1 MLYLEQP
8 HITIMELTAKQAK
21 HTKHACYFA
30 YLAMSSIFSLPPLLF
45 NTFRAMY
52 GISYTLLGTLV
63 LINFC
68 TQLTVDLIFTFF
80 TKYFNPH
87 KTVRI
92 MPCLTTL
99 GLLVYALIPTL
110 FPQIAYV
117 GFVAGTVIFSIAA
130 GLCEVMLS
138 PTVAALPSDN
148 PDRDMSMLH
157 SLYGWGVLMVIVI
170 STLFLRIFG
179 TEYWMVLTL
188 FWAMLPIA
196 SCVLFCTSKL
206 PEMDLTSQSD
216 SAEAAKKKNLGLAL
230 CVACIFLGSAA
241 ENAMTNWISG
251 YMETAL
257 HLPKVI
263 GDILGMAAFAML
275 LVLART
281 LYAKYGK
288 NITAILL
295 YSMIGAVICY
305 LVAALSP
312 FVVVSMI
319 ACMLT
324 GFVTSMLWPGTLILM
339 EEKIPNPGVTA
350 YALMAAGGDFGASVA
365 PQMLGIITDNV
376 AASNWAA
383 QLSANLS
390 LTPDEI
396 GMKVG
401 MIAAAVF
408 PLIGIA
414 VVLYIKRYFAKA
426 KETI

>member
-1 MLYLEQP
+1 
-8 HITIMELTAKQAK
+8 MELTAKQAK

-45 NTFRAMY
+45 NTLRTMY
-52 GISYTLLGTLV
+52 GVSYTLLGTLV

-99 GLLVYALIPTL
+99 GLLVYALVPTF
-110 FPQIAYV
+110 FPQIAYL
-117 GFVAGTVIFSIAA
+117 GFVVGTVIFSIAA

-157 SLYGWGVLMVIVI
+157 SLYGWGVLMVVCV
-170 STLFLRIFG
+170 STAFLRIVG
-179 TEYWMVLTL
+179 AQYWMILTL
-188 FWAMLPIA
+188 FWAMLPII
-196 SCVLFCTSKL
+196 SCVLFCASTL
-206 PEMDLTSQSD
+206 PKMDLTSTSE
-216 SAEAAKKKNLGLAL
+216 SAEAAKKKNFGLAL

-257 HLPKVI
+257 HLPKVV

-275 LVLART
+275 LVTART

-288 NITAILL
+288 NITAVLL

-312 FVVVSMI
+312 FVALSMI
-319 ACMLT
+319 ACVLT
-324 GFVTSMLWPGTLILM
+324 GFVTSMLWPGTLIMM

-365 PQMLGIITDNV
+365 PQMLGIVTDNV
-376 AASNWAA
+376 AASGWAA
-383 QLSANLS
+383 QLAFNLS

-401 MIAAAVF
+401 MIAASVF
-408 PLIGIA
+408 PLIG
-414 VVLYIKRYFAKA
+414 VGVLLYIKRYFQGKKTA
-426 KETI
+426 

>member
-1 MLYLEQP
+1 
-8 HITIMELTAKQAK
+8 MELTVKQAK

-45 NTFRAMY
+45 NTFRNMY

-99 GLLVYALIPTL
+99 GLLVYALVPTF
-110 FPQIAYV
+110 FPQIAYLGLV
-117 GFVAGTVIFSIAA
+117 VGTVIFSIAA

-157 SLYGWGVLMVIVI
+157 SLYGWGVLMVVCV
-170 STLFLRIFG
+170 STAFLRIVG
-179 TEYWMVLTL
+179 TQYWMILTL
-188 FWAMLPIA
+188 FWAMLPII
-196 SCVLFCTSKL
+196 SCVLFCTSTL
-206 PEMDLTSQSD
+206 PGMDLTSASE
-216 SAEAAKKKNLGLAL
+216 SAEAAKKKNFGLAL
-230 CVACIFLGSAA
+230 CVVCIFLGSAA

-257 HLPKVI
+257 HLPKVV

-275 LVLART
+275 LVMART

-288 NITAILL
+288 NITAVLL

-312 FVVVSMI
+312 FVALSMI
-319 ACMLT
+319 ACVLT
-324 GFVTSMLWPGTLILM
+324 GFVTSMLWPGTLIMM

-365 PQMLGIITDNV
+365 PQMLGIVTDNV
-376 AASNWAA
+376 AASGWAA
-383 QLSANLS
+383 QLAVNLS

-401 MIAAAVF
+401 MIVAAIF
-408 PLIGIA
+408 PTVGIF
-414 VVLYIKRYFAKA
+414 VLLYIRSYFAKN
-426 KETI
+426 KS

>member
-1 MLYLEQP
+1 
-8 HITIMELTAKQAK
+8 MEPNAK
-21 HTKHACYFA
+21 HYRRTKYTCYYT

-45 NTFRAMY
+45 NTFRDMY

-80 TKYFNPH
+80 TKYFHPH

-99 GLLVYALIPTL
+99 GLLVYAIVPTL
-110 FPQIAYV
+110 FPEAAYI
-117 GFVAGTVIFSIAA
+117 GLAAGTVIFSVAA
-130 GLCEVMLS
+130 GLCEVLLS

-148 PDRDMSMLH
+148 PERDMSMLH
-157 SLYGWGVLMVIVI
+157 SLYGWGVLMVVCV
-170 STLFLRIFG
+170 STAFLRIFG
-179 TEYWMVLTL
+179 SEYWMILTV
-188 FWAMLPIA
+188 FWSLLPII
-196 SCVLFCTSKL
+196 SCVLFCTSPL
-206 PEMDLTSQSD
+206 PEMDLSSQSE
-216 SAEAAKKKNLGLAL
+216 SAEAAKKKNFGLAL

-257 HLPKVI
+257 HLPKMV

-275 LVLART
+275 LVMART

-288 NITAILL
+288 NITAVLL

-305 LVAALSP
+305 LLAALSP
-312 FVVVSMI
+312 FVVLSMI
-319 ACMLT
+319 ACVLT
-324 GFVTSMLWPGTLILM
+324 GFCTSMLWPGTLILM

-350 YALMAAGGDFGASVA
+350 YALMAAGGDCGASVA
-365 PQMLGIITDNV
+365 PQLLGIITDHV
-376 AASNWAA
+376 AASGWAA

-401 MIAAAVF
+401 MVIASVF
-408 PLIGIA
+408 PLIGIGIL
-414 VVLYIKRYFAKA
+414 VYIKSYFSGK
-426 KETI
+426 KQTH

>member
-1 MLYLEQP
+1 
-8 HITIMELTAKQAK
+8 
-21 HTKHACYFA
+21 
-30 YLAMSSIFSLPPLLF
+30 
-45 NTFRAMY
+45 
-52 GISYTLLGTLV
+52 
-63 LINFC
+63 
-68 TQLTVDLIFTFF
+68 
-80 TKYFNPH
+80 
-87 KTVRI
+87 
-92 MPCLTTL
+92 
-99 GLLVYALIPTL
+99 
-110 FPQIAYV
+110 
-117 GFVAGTVIFSIAA
+117 
-130 GLCEVMLS
+130 
-138 PTVAALPSDN
+138 
-148 PDRDMSMLH
+148 
-157 SLYGWGVLMVIVI
+157 
-170 STLFLRIFG
+170 
-179 TEYWMVLTL
+179 MVLTL

-216 SAEAAKKKNLGLAL
+216 SAEAAKKKNFGLAL

-275 LVLART
+275 LVSART

-312 FVVVSMI
+312 FVVLSMI

-376 AASNWAA
+376 AASDWAA

-408 PLIGIA
+408 PLIGIG

>member
-1 MLYLEQP
+1 MKSSP
-8 HITIMELTAKQAK
+8 ITPIMELTAKQAK
-21 HTKHACYFA
+21 RTRHACYFA

-45 NTFRAMY
+45 NTFRATY

-80 TKYFNPH
+80 TKFFNPH

-99 GLLVYALIPTL
+99 GLLIYAAVPTF
-110 FPQIAYV
+110 FPQFAYV

-148 PDRDMSMLH
+148 PERDMSMLH
-157 SLYGWGVLMVIVI
+157 SLYGWGVLTVVVI
-170 STLFLRIFG
+170 STAFLHFIG
-179 TEYWMVLTL
+179 TEYWMILTA
-188 FWAMLPIA
+188 FWALLPIV
-196 SCVLFCTSKL
+196 SCILFCTSPL
-206 PEMDLTSQSD
+206 PEMNLTAQSD
-216 SAEAAKKKNLGLAL
+216 SAEAAKKKNFGLAL
-230 CVACIFLGSAA
+230 CVICIFLGSAA

-257 HLPKVI
+257 HLPKMV
-263 GDILGMAAFAML
+263 GDILGMAAFAMV

-288 NITAILL
+288 NITAVLL
-295 YSMIGAVICY
+295 YSMIGAVACY
-305 LVAALSP
+305 LIAALSP
-312 FVVVSMI
+312 FVMLSMI
-319 ACMLT
+319 ACVLT

-350 YALMAAGGDFGASVA
+350 YALMAAGGDSGASVA
-365 PQMLGIITDNV
+365 PQMLGIITDRV
-376 AASNWAA
+376 SASHWAA
-383 QLSANLS
+383 QLSADLS
-390 LTPDEI
+390 ITPDEI

-401 MIAAAVF
+401 MIAAAIF
-408 PLIGIA
+408 PLIGIGII
-414 VVLYIKRYFAKA
+414 LYIKKYFAKA
-426 KETI
+426 NS

>member
-1 MLYLEQP
+1 
-8 HITIMELTAKQAK
+8 MELTAKQAK
-21 HTKHACYFA
+21 RTRHACYFA

-45 NTFRAMY
+45 NTFRNMY

-87 KTVRI
+87 KVVRV

-99 GLLVYALIPTL
+99 GLLIYAIVPTL
-110 FPQIAYV
+110 FPGAAYV
-117 GFVAGTVIFSIAA
+117 GFVVGTVIFSIAA

-157 SLYGWGVLMVIVI
+157 SLYGWGVLMVVCV
-170 STLFLRIFG
+170 STAFLRIVG
-179 TEYWMVLTL
+179 AQYWMVLTL
-188 FWAMLPIA
+188 FWAMLPII
-196 SCVLFCTSKL
+196 SCVLFCTSTL
-206 PEMDLTSQSD
+206 PGMDLTSASE
-216 SAEAAKKKNLGLAL
+216 SAEAAKKKNFGLAL

-257 HLPKVI
+257 HLPKVV

-275 LVLART
+275 LVTART

-288 NITAILL
+288 NITAVLL

-312 FVVVSMI
+312 FVILSMI
-319 ACMLT
+319 ACVLC
-324 GFVTSMLWPGTLILM
+324 GFVTSMLWPGTLIMM

-365 PQMLGIITDNV
+365 PQMLGIVTDNV
-376 AASNWAA
+376 AASDWAA
-383 QLSANLS
+383 QLSVGLS

-408 PLIGIA
+408 PLIG
-414 VVLYIKRYFAKA
+414 VGVLLYIKRYFQGKKTA
-426 KETI
+426 

>member
-1 MLYLEQP
+1 MLYFGQP

-216 SAEAAKKKNLGLAL
+216 SAEAAKKKNFGLAL

-408 PLIGIA
+408 PLIGIG

>member
-1 MLYLEQP
+1 MNV
-8 HITIMELTAKQAK
+8 TAPNYKR
-21 HTKHACYFA
+21 TKHACYFA

-45 NTFRAMY
+45 NTFRGMY

-87 KTVRI
+87 ITVRI

-99 GLLVYALIPTL
+99 GLLIYAAVPTF

-117 GFVAGTVIFSIAA
+117 GLVVGTVIFSIAA

-148 PDRDMSMLH
+148 PERDMSMLH
-157 SLYGWGVLMVIVI
+157 SLYGWGVLMVVVI
-170 STLFLRIFG
+170 STAFLHFIG
-179 TEYWMVLTL
+179 TKYWMILTT
-188 FWAMLPIA
+188 FWALLPIV
-196 SCVLFCTSKL
+196 SCVLFCASPL
-206 PEMDLTSQSD
+206 PEMNLTAQTD
-216 SAEAAKKKNLGLAL
+216 SAEAAKKKNFGLAL
-230 CVACIFLGSAA
+230 CVICIFLGSAA

-257 HLPKVI
+257 HLPKMV

-288 NITAILL
+288 NITAVLL

-305 LVAALSP
+305 IIAALSP
-312 FVVVSMI
+312 FIILSMI
-319 ACMLT
+319 ACVVT

-350 YALMAAGGDFGASVA
+350 YALMAAGGDSGASVA
-365 PQMLGIITDNV
+365 PQLLGIITDNV
-376 AASNWAA
+376 AASSWAA
-383 QLSANLS
+383 QLSASLS
-390 LTPDEI
+390 ITPDEI

-401 MIAAAVF
+401 MIVAAGF
-408 PLIGIA
+408 PLIGVA
-414 VVLYIKRYFAKA
+414 VILYIKKYFSKA
-426 KETI
+426 GV

>member
-1 MLYLEQP
+1 M
-8 HITIMELTAKQAK
+8 
-21 HTKHACYFA
+21 TKR
-30 YLAMSSIFSLPPLLF
+30 
-45 NTFRAMY
+45 FR
-52 GISYTLLGTLV
+52 
-63 LINFC
+63 
-68 TQLTVDLIFTFF
+68 
-80 TKYFNPH
+80 
-87 KTVRI
+87 
-92 MPCLTTL
+92 
-99 GLLVYALIPTL
+99 
-110 FPQIAYV
+110 
-117 GFVAGTVIFSIAA
+117 
-130 GLCEVMLS
+130 
-138 PTVAALPSDN
+138 
-148 PDRDMSMLH
+148 
-157 SLYGWGVLMVIVI
+157 
-170 STLFLRIFG
+170 
-179 TEYWMVLTL
+179 
-188 FWAMLPIA
+188 
-196 SCVLFCTSKL
+196 
-206 PEMDLTSQSD
+206 MDLTSQSD
-216 SAEAAKKKNLGLAL
+216 SAEAAKKKNFGLAL

-275 LVLART
+275 LVSART

-288 NITAILL
+288 NITAILQ

-312 FVVVSMI
+312 FVVLSMI

-376 AASNWAA
+376 AVSDWAA
-383 QLSANLS
+383 ELSANLA

-408 PLIGIA
+408 PLIGIG
-414 VVLYIKRYFAKA
+414 VVLYIKRYFAKVS
-426 KETI
+426 